1 MDIQQNLG
9 KVGRLEFKL
18 PVCQTSPFL
27 DGQTYREVVKTQ
39 FRINQI
45 LVDPYA
51 SVNNLN
57 KEAADKKIT

>member
-45 LVDPYA
+45 L
-51 SVNNLN
+51 NNLN
-57 KEAADKKIT
+57 KEAADKKIM